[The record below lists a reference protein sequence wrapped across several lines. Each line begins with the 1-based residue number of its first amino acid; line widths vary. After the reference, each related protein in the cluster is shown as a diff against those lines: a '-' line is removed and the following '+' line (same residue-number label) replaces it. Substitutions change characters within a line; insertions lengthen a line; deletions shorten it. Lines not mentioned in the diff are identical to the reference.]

1 MPILEVQLLELPLWE
16 TKNSIKYLYYIGKS
30 AIMLQ
35 IYNTLSRKKEVFKP
49 ITSNKVGLY
58 VCGITIYDRCHI
70 GHARTYVAFDI
81 IARYL
86 KYLGYDLTHVRN
98 ITDVDDKIIK
108 RAQENGESC
117 EALTLRMTE
126 QMYKDF
132 DDLNIMR
139 PDIAPTVTGHM
150 DEIIALV
157 ERLIERKHAYVASN
171 GDVMFE
177 VSTYKDYGKLSLQNL
192 DMLQAGSRVDV
203 DEAKRSPLDFV
214 LWKMAKPNE
223 PSWDSPWGKGRPG
236 WHIECSAMNSK
247 HLGEHFD
254 IHGGGSDL
262 QFPHH
267 ENEIAQSCCAFD
279 TPYVNYWMHGG
290 MVQINKEKMSKSL
303 NNFFTLRSVLDEY
316 DAESVRFFLTSSHY
330 RSQLNYSQENLA
342 QARASLERLYTALRD
357 VTPIKVELK
366 GNAFVK
372 RFEAAMDDD
381 FNCPEAMP
389 VLFELAKEINRIKAS
404 DSEEA
409 GKLAF
414 ILISLG
420 EVLGIAQNSPEDFLQ
435 GNNADSDEV
444 AEIEALIKQR
454 NDARANKNWAMAD
467 DARDKLAALNII
479 LEDSAG
485 GTTWRKG

>member
-1 MPILEVQLLELPLWE
+1 
-16 TKNSIKYLYYIGKS
+16 
-30 AIMLQ
+30 MLQ
-35 IYNTLSRKKEVFKP
+35 IYNTLSRTKEVFKP

-86 KYLGYDLTHVRN
+86 KYLDYDLTHVRN

-108 RAQENGESC
+108 RANENGESC

-126 QMYKDF
+126 QMYQDF

-150 DEIIALV
+150 VEIIALV
-157 ERLIERKHAYVASN
+157 ERLIARKNAYVASN

-192 DMLQAGSRVDV
+192 DMLQAGTRVDI

-214 LWKMAKPNE
+214 LWKMAKPDE
-223 PSWDSPWGKGRPG
+223 PSWESPWGKGRPG
-236 WHIECSAMNSK
+236 WHIECSAMNLK

-267 ENEIAQSCCAFD
+267 ENEIAQSCCAHN

-303 NNFFTLRSVLDEY
+303 NNFFTLRSVLDAY

-330 RSQLNYSQENLA
+330 RSQLNYSQDNLS
-342 QARASLERLYTALRD
+342 QARASLERIYTALRD
-357 VTPIKVELK
+357 ITPIKVELK
-366 GNAFVK
+366 GNAYVQ
-372 RFEAAMDDD
+372 RFEKAMNDD

-389 VLFELAKEINRIKAS
+389 VLFELAKEINRIKAK
-404 DSEEA
+404 DIEA
-409 GKLAF
+409 ASQLAF
-414 ILISLG
+414 ILVSLG
-420 EVLGIAQNSPEDFLQ
+420 AVLGVAQNSPEDFLQ
-435 GNNADSDEV
+435 GGNDGSDEV

-454 NDARANKNWAMAD
+454 NDARTNKNWAMAD